1 MRRQNKARLALILSF
16 IAWALL
22 VVSILITDVKAD
34 SGEAPVAQDESLPGD
49 DISATIRCYM
59 TDEDIQEDYENF
71 YIEQALLEKAH
82 EIEHVT
88 VTYYCICEKC
98 CGKPSDDP
106 AYGIT
111 ASGLAAT
118 PGVSVAVD
126 VSIIPLGADVL
137 LDYGD
142 GELHYMRADDTGAAV
157 NGNHIDVCVGS
168 HEEALQ
174 LGVRE
179 ATLYWAYEEKL

>member
-1 MRRQNKARLALILSF
+1 MRRQNKARLALILSA

-22 VVSILITDVKAD
+22 VIAILITDVKAD
-34 SGEAPVAQDESLPGD
+34 KAEAPAPQNESLPGD
-49 DISATIRCYM
+49 DIPATTRCYM
-59 TDEDIQEDYENF
+59 TEEEIREDYENF
-71 YIEQALLEKAH
+71 YIEQALLENAH
-82 EIEHVT
+82 KIEHVT

-98 CGKPSDDP
+98 CGKSPDDP

-126 VSIIPLGADVL
+126 ASIIPLGTDVL

-157 NGNHIDVCVGS
+157 SGNHIDVCVGS

-179 ATLYWAYEEKL
+179 ATVYWVEV

>member
-1 MRRQNKARLALILSF
+1 MRRQKKARLALILSF

-22 VVSILITDVKAD
+22 VIAILITDVKAD
-34 SGEAPVAQDESLPGD
+34 SGEAPTAQDESLPGD
-49 DISATIRCYM
+49 DIPATTRCYM
-59 TDEDIQEDYENF
+59 TDEEIQEDYENF
-71 YIEQALLEKAH
+71 YIEQALLENAH
-82 EIEHVT
+82 KIEHVT

-98 CGKPSDDP
+98 CGKSPDDP

-126 VSIIPLGADVL
+126 TSIIPLGADVL

-157 NGNHIDVCVGS
+157 NGNHIDVCWGS

-174 LGVRE
+174 LGIRE
-179 ATLYWAYEEKL
+179 AAVYWVNNNV